1 MNILIVGNGF
11 DLSHYLPTKYEHFIK
26 AMDALRRWD
35 IQKGDIDFNNL
46 FQELCTEKAWFFDQ
60 TKFLYR
66 TEKIIIRIEEVEK
79 IKAKLNT
86 NIWYKYFL
94 NHITKIDTWIDFE
107 SEFSKALDL
116 VARFSQDAENIYQEY
131 EEIRPRILGIMQ
143 SDRAKYLKYGDKTIQ
158 KLFLLGIFED
168 KNSQMRIANKYY
180 RNNKENLDIDSN
192 SIIENLEKNLNEFIN
207 IFKWYLKEI
216 IEKLELTNV
225 ANKEIFEFNLEDL
238 SLISFNYTSTFSRFY
253 NSLPKV
259 EYVHGEVN
267 KDLVL
272 GIPDIKNEFLKKF
285 KNYSFTK
292 YHQKLLKNT
301 DYLFLDENPKIKEMF
316 KSKAVGKCNINI
328 YIWGHSLAD
337 SDESY
342 IHEIF
347 SLNRQSNIEC
357 YVTVY
362 FHKNDAPKLLNN
374 LLDILGKDI
383 VEKWMKNGWLR
394 FKPNPEIQFQVNSQ
408 QELDEVS

>member
-46 FQELCTEKAWFFDQ
+46 FQELCTEEAWFFDQ

-383 VEKWMKNGWLR
+383 VEKWMKNGWLW

>member
-46 FQELCTEKAWFFDQ
+46 FQELCTEEAWFFGQ

-66 TEKIIIRIEEVEK
+66 TEKIIIRIKEVEK

>member
-46 FQELCTEKAWFFDQ
+46 FQELCTEEAWFFDQ
-60 TKFLYR
+60 AKFLYR

-225 ANKEIFEFNLEDL
+225 ADKEIFEFNLEDL

-301 DYLFLDENPKIKEMF
+301 DYLFLDENPRIKEMF

-347 SLNRQSNIEC
+347 SLDRQSNIEC

>member
-1 MNILIVGNGF
+1 NILIVGNGF

-46 FQELCTEKAWFFDQ
+46 FQELCTEEAWFFDQ

-316 KSKAVGKCNINI
+316 KSKA
-328 YIWGHSLAD
+328 
-337 SDESY
+337 
-342 IHEIF
+342 
-347 SLNRQSNIEC
+347 
-357 YVTVY
+357 
-362 FHKNDAPKLLNN
+362 
-374 LLDILGKDI
+374 
-383 VEKWMKNGWLR
+383 
-394 FKPNPEIQFQVNSQ
+394 
-408 QELDEVS
+408 